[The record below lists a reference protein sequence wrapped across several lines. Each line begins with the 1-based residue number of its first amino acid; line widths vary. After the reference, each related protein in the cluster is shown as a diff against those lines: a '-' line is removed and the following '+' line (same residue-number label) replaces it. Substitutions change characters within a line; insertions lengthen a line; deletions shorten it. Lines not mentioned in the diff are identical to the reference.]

1 MVPKNYSEKATSPK
15 KQKQKRTHSGKQQT
29 VVVRV
34 FVKQKEACSVREG
47 VGKVQHINHHQLL
60 HRV

>member
-29 VVVRV
+29 VAVRV